1 MSRRKLLNANEKKHY
16 KMYKSGKQ
24 WFFCWYGSS
33 CRFIW
38 RG

>member
-1 MSRRKLLNANEKKHY
+1 
-16 KMYKSGKQ
+16 MYKSGKQ

>member
-24 WFFCWYGSS
+24 
-33 CRFIW
+33 
-38 RG
+38 